1 MNNEAVSHPHCQVGG
16 VFVQTNQTETSCSL
30 ETSCVMNHN
39 NKHVNTIWKMNVTV
53 TPSIV
58 SMI

>member
-1 MNNEAVSHPHCQVGG
+1 MNNEPVFHPHRQVDGI
-16 VFVQTNQTETSCSL
+16 FFQTNKTETSCSL